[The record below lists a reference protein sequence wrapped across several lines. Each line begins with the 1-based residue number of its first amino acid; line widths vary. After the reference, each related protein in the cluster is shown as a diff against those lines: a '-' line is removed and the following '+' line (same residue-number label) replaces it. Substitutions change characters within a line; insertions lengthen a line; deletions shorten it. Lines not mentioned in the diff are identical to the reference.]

1 MAMSDRRVFGAAVE
15 ELSSAHENGTSL
27 CDPFLSILPITGASV
42 STLGAPFGSE
52 TVCASDEQAA
62 RLDELQFDLGEGPCW
77 DAMNKRRPVLA
88 PDLRGAVQSSWP
100 VFLQSI
106 GDAPIG
112 ALYAFPLALGSLDIG
127 AVDLFS
133 SQSGALSDA
142 QIIDTVALASIVA
155 LQVLRRTL
163 SAQTLKPDADA
174 DDGYSRRVV
183 HQATGMV
190 LAQLGL
196 SATDAL
202 LVIRGYAFSHAR
214 SVREVAV
221 DVVARRLD
229 FTSHLNET

>member
-1 MAMSDRRVFGAAVE
+1 MSDRRAFGAAIE

-27 CDPFLSILPITGASV
+27 CEPFLRVLPITGVSI

-52 TVCASDEQAA
+52 TVCASDDQAA

-77 DAMNKRRPVLA
+77 DAMSTRRPVLA
-88 PDLRGAVQSSWP
+88 PDLHGAVPSAWP

-106 GDAPIG
+106 GAAPVG
-112 ALYAFPLALGSLDIG
+112 ALYAFPLALGSIDIG
-127 AVDLFS
+127 AVDLYS
-133 SQSGALSDA
+133 RQPGALSEA
-142 QIIDTVALASIVA
+142 QIVDTAALASVVA

-163 SAQTLKPDADA
+163 SVQTLKPDTDV

-196 SATDAL
+196 SAADAL
-202 LVIRGYAFSHAR
+202 LVIHGHAFSHGR

-221 DVVARRLD
+221 DVVARRMD
-229 FTSHLNET
+229 FSSHLIES

>member
-1 MAMSDRRVFGAAVE
+1 MPDRRSFGAAIE

-27 CDPFLSILPITGASV
+27 CDPFLRVLPVTGISI

-77 DAMNKRRPVLA
+77 DAMSTRRPVLT
-88 PDLRGAVQSSWP
+88 PDLRGAVPSSWP
-100 VFLQSI
+100 VFLQSLS
-106 GDAPIG
+106 DAPVG

-127 AVDLFS
+127 AVDVYS
-133 SQSGALSDA
+133 RQPGALSDA
-142 QIIDTVALASIVA
+142 QIVDTVALASIVA

-163 SAQTLKPDADA
+163 SAQTLKPDAEA

-196 SATDAL
+196 SAADAL
-202 LVIRGYAFSHAR
+202 LVIHGYAFSHGR

-221 DVVARRLD
+221 DVVGRRLD
-229 FTSHLNET
+229 FTSHLIET

>member
-1 MAMSDRRVFGAAVE
+1 MSDRRAFGAAIE

-27 CDPFLSILPITGASV
+27 CDPFLRVLPITGISI
-42 STLGAPFGSE
+42 STLGGPFGSE

-77 DAMNKRRPVLA
+77 DAMSTRRPVLT
-88 PDLRGAVQSSWP
+88 PDLHGAVPSSWP

-106 GDAPIG
+106 GDAPVG
-112 ALYAFPLALGSLDIG
+112 ALHAFPLTLGSLDIG
-127 AVDLFS
+127 AVDLYS
-133 SQSGALSDA
+133 RQPGALSDA
-142 QIIDTVALASIVA
+142 QIVDTVALASIVA
-155 LQVLRRTL
+155 LQVLRRAL
-163 SAQTLKPDADA
+163 SAQTLKPDAEA

-196 SATDAL
+196 SAADAL
-202 LVIRGYAFSHAR
+202 LVIHGYAFSHGR

-221 DVVARRLD
+221 DVVGRRLD
-229 FTSHLNET
+229 FTSHLIET

>member
-1 MAMSDRRVFGAAVE
+1 MSDRRAFGAAIE
-15 ELSSAHENGTSL
+15 DLSSAHENGTSL
-27 CDPFLSILPITGASV
+27 CEPFLRVLPITGVSI

-52 TVCASDEQAA
+52 TVCASDDHAA

-77 DAMNKRRPVLA
+77 DAMSTRLPVLT
-88 PDLRGAVQSSWP
+88 PDLHGAVPSAWP
-100 VFLQSI
+100 IFLQSI
-106 GDAPIG
+106 GDAPVG

-127 AVDLFS
+127 AVDLYS
-133 SQSGALSDA
+133 RHPGALSEA
-142 QIIDTVALASIVA
+142 QIVDTLALASIVA

-163 SAQTLKPDADA
+163 SAQTLKPDAEA

-196 SATDAL
+196 SAADAL
-202 LVIRGYAFSHAR
+202 LVIHGYAFSHGR

-221 DVVARRLD
+221 DVVGRRLD
-229 FTSHLNET
+229 FTSHLIET